1 MTWCLHVVIAE
12 PSHKRPSVNIR
23 LHHFNS
29 KESAENKLIEIKK
42 EIMRLYDINDI
53 NIFDDYS
60 RMCELWYGDC
70 YMDIPPFEANIFQI
84 KIEE

>member
-12 PSHKRPSVNIR
+12 PSYKRPSVNIR

-42 EIMRLYDINDI
+42 ETMKLHDIND
-53 NIFDDYS
+53 NV
-60 RMCELWYGDC
+60 
-70 YMDIPPFEANIFQI
+70 I
-84 KIEE
+84 K